1 MSTMTTEP
9 VQNSSA
15 CIAGVSASAATRQ
28 RLSAPDSSTA
38 QANLLATPLV
48 ASSGLRHQ
56 VSGISSAHERNYS
69 SMATHWKTTVG
80 TRVRGAVGRTNG
92 SPRGV
97 HALATV
103 SLSPWLQASGLRMK
117 ETTEAWR
124 LTQARPWLRN
134 GVNAAVNRCSNSP
147 MCCRR
152 PSTYKPMPPPEGR
165 SPPSGPRCGADVMH
179 TSMMISRCSH
189 LVKHL
194 QHAASNIVRLYKAC
208 DELLAAGRICCMAQR
223 PLLATTQDHAAILEK
238 LLRLGASA
246 LEGGLDRLVQGAE
259 TCAV

>member
-1 MSTMTTEP
+1 MKETT
-9 VQNSSA
+9 
-15 CIAGVSASAATRQ
+15 AAWRLTGRQ
-28 RLSAPDSSTA
+28 R
-38 QANLLATPLV
+38 
-48 ASSGLRHQ
+48 
-56 VSGISSAHERNYS
+56 Y
-69 SMATHWKTTVG
+69 
-80 TRVRGAVGRTNG
+80 
-92 SPRGV
+92 
-97 HALATV
+97 ALATV

-179 TSMMISRCSH
+179 TSMKISRCSH

-194 QHAASNIVRLYKAC
+194 QHAASNIVRSQHRC
-208 DELLAAGRICCMAQR
+208 DHLLAARTGMAQR

-238 LLRLGASA
+238 LIRLGASVLHVA
-246 LEGGLDRLVQGAE
+246 LDLGVQGVE